1 MKKYILL
8 SLMIIMLIS
17 ILTFPVNASTNE
29 AIEWAEWEYSTSPC
43 LASAT
48 AGERFESGSMNAQMY
63 KEMKAFFEKAAA
75 GKTTTAK
82 LTINESS
89 LPSGLSWTESQLGVK
104 IIENDTISEAAK
116 KAMQDKLSARFDLT
130 RVVLAVLS
138 DCPYEQFWYDKSRGV
153 SFQYSMSATSTT
165 LFITSI
171 NFTFN
176 VSSDYQGGDKN
187 TLDAN
192 KVAAAKDGIESSKFI
207 VDEFKNH
214 NDFDKLKGYAE
225 KICAHASYDH
235 DSVNNGAQYG
245 NPWQLIHVFDGLT
258 DTNVVCEGYAKAFKY
273 LCDLTDFEGDVKCY
287 TVSGTM
293 NGGTGAGAH
302 MWNVVTYNGENYLVD
317 VTNCDKGTIGNGMKL
332 FMRGGTSSDGG
343 KTYKLS
349 VGSSSI
355 TYVYD
360 DSQKDLFGSG
370 YLVLATRDAGACDH
384 SVCKTI
390 IAKESSCTEQGWK
403 KYVECT
409 GCHALFDTNG
419 DPISAVPYLPLASH
433 TPTQVKSEK
442 YLLSKGNCVRPSLY
456 FESCKYCKKA
466 LDDTF
471 EGEKTAH
478 DVVDAWF
485 VENGYHFHRCSV
497 CTYKEDYGK
506 CSGGSA
512 TCNSLARCTTCKLPY
527 GDYAPHK
534 FGSWK
539 TDESTHWKECS
550 CYQRTD
556 VGQHTDNDQNGKCD
570 SCSYS
575 MPVASEPPK
584 EESKPPV
591 EESKPIVNESKPPIE
606 ESKPP
611 VEESK
616 PIVNESKPPV
626 EESKPIVNESKP
638 PVEESKPPVAESK
651 PAVPDESVKNSK
663 DESITPPEAS
673 DESIFDS
680 SNVSLPDESTP
691 ENSETES
698 TPTITDESVADESET
713 EISDEECSHLDE
725 SISDSKPDT
734 SYSVENIKSFDTKT
748 IVTIAVSIAA
758 AVAVATLIIII
769 VKKKK

>member
-8 SLMIIMLIS
+8 MIITVMLAVTAVDPFTVLANEINS
-17 ILTFPVNASTNE
+17 TATIEYKTEPTFSST
-29 AIEWAEWEYSTSPC
+29 Y
-43 LASAT
+43 
-48 AGERFESGSMNAQMY
+48 AGSRFEKGSMNSDMY
-63 KEMKAFFEKAAA
+63 EAMKTFFEKAAK
-75 GKTTTAK
+75 GEISTAK
-82 LTINESS
+82 LAIPEQE
-89 LPSGLSWTESQLGVK
+89 LPKGLSWTESQLGATIV
-104 IIENDTISEAAK
+104 ENGEISEAAYKALEK
-116 KAMQDKLSARFDLT
+116 KLNEKFDLS
-130 RVVLAVLS
+130 RVVQAVLS
-138 DCPYEQFWYDKSRGV
+138 DCPYEQFWYDKSKGV
-153 SFQYSMSATSTT
+153 SFQYGISATYDT
-165 LFITSI
+165 ISI
-171 NFTFN
+171 SNLEFVFN
-176 VSSDYQGGDKN
+176 VSVDYQGGNSATIDK
-187 TLDAN
+187 A
-192 KVAAAKDGIESSKFI
+192 KVAKAKSGIESAKFI

-214 NDFDKLKGYAE
+214 NDYDKLKGYAE
-225 KICAHASYDH
+225 KICFHAAYDY
-235 DSVNNGAQYG
+235 DAVNNGKSYG
-245 NPWQLIHVFDGLT
+245 DSWQIINVFDGLT
-258 DTNVVCEGYAKAFKY
+258 ATNVVCEGYAKAFKY

-302 MWNVVTYNGENYLVD
+302 MWNIVSIDGKNYLVD
-317 VTNCDKGTIGNGMKL
+317 VTNCDKGTIGNGLKL

-349 VGSSSI
+349 VGNSNI

-370 YLVLATRDAGACDH
+370 YLVLATRDAAACDH

-419 DPISAVPYLPLASH
+419 NLISAVPYLPLASH

-497 CTYKEDYGK
+497 CSYKEDYEK

-570 SCSYS
+570 SCTYS

-584 EESKPPV
+584 EESKPPKEESKPIIDESKPPV
-591 EESKPIVNESKPPIE
+591 EESKPTVNESKPPIE
-606 ESKPP
+606 ESKP
-611 VEESK
+611 
-616 PIVNESKPPV
+616 IVNESTPPV
-626 EESKPIVNESKP
+626 EESKPTLDES
-638 PVEESKPPVAESK
+638 ESFSNVAES
-651 PAVPDESVKNSK
+651 ENS
-663 DESITPPEAS
+663 
-673 DESIFDS
+673 DS
-680 SNVSLPDESTP
+680 SNESIIDESAID
-691 ENSETES
+691 ESAVES
-698 TPTITDESVADESET
+698 TTPDISEDIQTDSSTEPDPTISTDFSKAISVSNENF
-713 EISDEECSHLDE
+713 
-725 SISDSKPDT
+725 T
-734 SYSVENIKSFDTKT
+734 SLDTKT
-748 IVTIAVSIAA
+748 ILTIAIS
-758 AVAVATLIIII
+758 TLLLVGVVVI
-769 VKKKK
+769 VIVVKRKKHSEE